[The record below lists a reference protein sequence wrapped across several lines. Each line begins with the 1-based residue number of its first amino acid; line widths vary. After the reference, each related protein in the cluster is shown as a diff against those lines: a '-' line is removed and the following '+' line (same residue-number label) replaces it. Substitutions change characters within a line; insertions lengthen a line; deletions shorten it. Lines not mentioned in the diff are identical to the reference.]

1 MQYRRIAQFLIL
13 IFALTFSACSL
24 SYALTIEPAKQSDA
38 PKCQTCKRY
47 AMHIRDSVFHS
58 YMDSLDFRIHALN
71 DVARK
76 VDSLARILNS
86 KGHVSLHLDGKT
98 LGPLRIPKFTIPE
111 ISIPEWDVE
120 VPEITVPEIEVPK
133 IEMPDID
140 IQVDGSISDSDHA
153 DGSLIV
159 TGSSSG
165 EMAELQGPGLRLH
178 LSPSEYTLHVN
189 SFEYPKHYY
198 LDRGRRYY
206 IENPLWAQVTPPVQ
220 GPAKAWPVDK

>member
-13 IFALTFSACSL
+13 VFALTLSACSL

-38 PKCQTCKRY
+38 PKCHTCKRY
-47 AMHIRDSVFHS
+47 AMHVRDSVFHS

-76 VDSLARILNS
+76 VDSLARILKS

-98 LGPLRIPKFTIPE
+98 FGPLRIPKITIPE

-120 VPEITVPEIEVPK
+120 VPKITVPEIEVPK

-140 IQVDGSISDSDHA
+140 IQVDGTISESDST
-153 DGSLIV
+153 DGSVIIKRGIDGRI
-159 TGSSSG
+159 TGLRSSG
-165 EMAELQGPGLRLH
+165 FLN
-178 LSPSEYTLHVN
+178 PSEVTLHFN
-189 SFEYPKHYY
+189 SSKYY
-198 LDRGRRYY
+198 LDKGRRYY
-206 IENPLWAQVTPPVQ
+206 IENPLLAQVLPPLQ
-220 GPAKAWPVDK
+220 GPAKAWPVVK